1 MPNPRHSPE
10 KLVWDCQIPGIPPE
24 KLAWDCQIPGVPL
37 KSSPGIGK
45 SQAFPL
51 KSSPGIGK
59 SQAFP
64 LKSSPSI
71 GKSQAFP
78 GDLPIIM
85 SGKHPGCSAS
95 SKLLLPAILHT
106 VVYAF
111 QKVFFFFFFKV
122 WKNSKSVNCKI
133 ALQAGKS
140 GPFLFSHARP
150 GLPNPGLFCFPYG
163 LYPYCYTAI
172 SMKAK
177 VSDGVATP
185 SGSFSLMH
193 MGLTG
198 FGSAGATKS

>member
-111 QKVFFFFFFKV
+111 QKVFFFFFLKFGKIQKV
-122 WKNSKSVNCKI
+122 STAKLRCR
-133 ALQAGKS
+133 QA
-140 GPFLFSHARP
+140 
-150 GLPNPGLFCFPYG
+150 NPGHFCFPMPG
-163 LYPYCYTAI
+163 PDCQIRAFFVSPTDCILIVIQPYP
-172 SMKAK
+172 
-177 VSDGVATP
+177 
-185 SGSFSLMH
+185 
-193 MGLTG
+193 
-198 FGSAGATKS
+198 